1 MNDAALYCATCVLF
15 GRKELKEK
23 LFINKVTD
31 WSNLVCFVKRHLKDR
46 SPHFTYQAMADDFV
60 KICSKDSKDEP
71 IIYKISEFKRT
82 QVIRNRHILMQ
93 IMETLLRCGKQNI
106 AIRGHTP
113 ERSNFMAILNSKAQ
127 GHPILTEHLANVNS
141 RAKYTTPE
149 IQNDI
154 INIIGNQIRT
164 TIVDKFTCNNFFC
177 SDS

>member
-1 MNDAALYCATCVLF
+1 MNDDALYCATCVLF
-15 GRKELKEK
+15 GRKESKEK

-31 WSNLVCFVKRHLKDR
+31 WLNLVCFVKRHLKDR

-60 KICSKDSKDEP
+60 KICSKHSKDEP
-71 IIYKISEFKRT
+71 IIYKISEFKKT

-106 AIRGHTP
+106 AIRGQTP

-141 RAKYTTPE
+141 REKYTTPE
-149 IQNDI
+149 IQNEI

-164 TIVDKFTCNNFFC
+164 TIVDKFTCNKFFLLC
-177 SDS
+177 

>member
-1 MNDAALYCATCVLF
+1 M
-15 GRKELKEK
+15 K
-23 LFINKVTD
+23 
-31 WSNLVCFVKRHLKDR
+31 
-46 SPHFTYQAMADDFV
+46 
-60 KICSKDSKDEP
+60 
-71 IIYKISEFKRT
+71 
-82 QVIRNRHILMQ
+82 
-93 IMETLLRCGKQNI
+93 IMETLLLCGKQNI

-164 TIVDKFTCNNFFC
+164 ISANLISYNVDNVILDFRCCVFRPTINVRKMFG
-177 SDS
+177 